1 MLTTRFLWSWWSVLA
16 NLHPPRAARSS
27 IRADRAAEAVLE
39 EDAVAGRQNTRRFVR
54 ADRDACEQTGRRIV
68 DLGSAFAQ
76 PDLVVDVESLLE
88 AAGPGDLDQR
98 DTLCGMACLHAGFA
112 IMTVVEDGNRQV
124 RRALHADCREPAQ
137 PHQHLT
143 VAGDDENTA
152 VGLRNGQPP
161 AHHRRRTQR

>member
-39 EDAVAGRQNTRRFVR
+39 EDAVAGRQNTRRVVR

-112 IMTVVEDGNRQV
+112 VMIVVGDGHRQG
-124 RRALHADCREPAQ
+124 RRALHADCRERAE
-137 PHQHLT
+137 PHQHLAIT
-143 VAGDDENTA
+143 GDDEDTA
-152 VGLRNGQPP
+152 VGPGNRQPEP
-161 AHHRRRTQR
+161 DHR